1 VPVTFGDRHP
11 FLKVGGRMMENND
24 ILIRL
29 RYALEIKNKEMA
41 EIFKLGGVE
50 VTVPEVIQILTKS
63 DEDEFGDEEDGQ
75 FRVNNSMFDSFL
87 NGLIIFKRGKQ
98 EPKPGQPA
106 APEPPLKKSVNV
118 NNLLLKKVKIALA
131 LTTEDM
137 LDLFEKA
144 GITVTKGELGA
155 LLRKEGH
162 KNYKECGDKYARNFL
177 KGLAIRYRG

>member
-1 VPVTFGDRHP
+1 MD
-11 FLKVGGRMMENND
+11 NND

-41 EIFKLGGVE
+41 EIFKFGGVE

-63 DEDEFGDEEDGQ
+63 DDEYEEYEEDN
-75 FRVNNSMFDSFL
+75 RLKCNNNLFDSFL
-87 NGLIIFKRGKQ
+87 NGLIIFKRGRQ
-98 EPKPGQPA
+98 EQKPGEPTT
-106 APEPPLKKSVNV
+106 PEPVAPKSANV

-137 LDLFEKA
+137 LEIFELA
-144 GITVTKGELGA
+144 GIRVSKGELSA

-162 KNYKECGDKYARNFL
+162 KNYKECGDKFARNFL
-177 KGLAIRYRG
+177 KGLAIKYRG